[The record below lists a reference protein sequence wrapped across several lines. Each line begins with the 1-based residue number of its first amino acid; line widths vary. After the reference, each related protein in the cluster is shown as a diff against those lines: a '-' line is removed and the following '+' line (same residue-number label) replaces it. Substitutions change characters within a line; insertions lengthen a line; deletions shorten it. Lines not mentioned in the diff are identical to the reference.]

1 MNYQPSLPE
10 HNDNVTHQHPVREFF
25 ILMAGVLGFVLI
37 GYWALGLF
45 VDVAVDYL
53 SPEQEARLFSKI
65 DVNWDF
71 GEEAMPEEQAKLQS
85 LVDSLAP
92 CLALPYPI
100 TVSLVKSDAV
110 NAMAVPDGKMVVFSG
125 LLDAVSSTNGLMFV
139 LAHELGH
146 FKNRDHL
153 RLMGR
158 GIVLSVLAL
167 LTFGGDSGFSDILAS
182 TINLRTA
189 KYSQTRESQA
199 DHTALHAL
207 QCHFGHVG
215 GATELFESLQSQ
227 EEGHAIGFAHYF
239 SSHPELQQRIDDLH
253 KFAKES
259 DYAVK
264 DTQELIQKQE
274 EGSVSPL

>member
-1 MNYQPSLPE
+1 M
-10 HNDNVTHQHPVREFF
+10 
-25 ILMAGVLGFVLI
+25 LMAGVMAFVLI
-37 GYWALGLF
+37 GYWALGLV

-53 SPEQEARLFSKI
+53 SSEQEAQLHNTI
-65 DVNWDF
+65 DINWDL
-71 GEEAMPEEQAKLQS
+71 GEESIPKEQVKLQS

-100 TVSLVKSDAV
+100 TVSLVKSDVV
-110 NAMAVPDGKMVVFSG
+110 NAMAVPGGKMVVFSG
-125 LLDAVSSTNGLMFV
+125 LLDSLSSTNGLMFI

-158 GIVLSVLAL
+158 GIVLSILAML
-167 LTFGGDSGFSDILAS
+167 AFGGDSGISDILAS

-199 DHTALHAL
+199 DQTALQAL

-215 GATELFESLQSQ
+215 GATELFETLQSQ
-227 EEGHAIGFAHYF
+227 DEESDFGFTHYF
-239 SSHPELQQRIDDLH
+239 STHPELQQRIDDLNQLAQ
-253 KFAKES
+253 KLG
-259 DYAVK
+259 YAVK
-264 DTQELIQKQE
+264 GTQEL
-274 EGSVSPL
+274 L

>member
-1 MNYQPSLPE
+1 VNYQPSLPT
-10 HNDNVTHQHPVREFF
+10 HNDNVSHQQPLREFF
-25 ILMAGVLGFVLI
+25 MLMAGVVIFVLI
-37 GYWALGLF
+37 GYWALGLV

-53 SPEQEARLFSKI
+53 SSEQETKLFSTV
-65 DVNWDF
+65 DFNWDF
-71 GEEAMPEEQAKLQS
+71 GEESIPEEQAKLQR

-100 TVSLVKSDAV
+100 TVSLVKSEVV
-110 NAMAVPDGKMVVFSG
+110 NAMAIPGGKMVVFSG
-125 LLDAVSSTNGLMFV
+125 LVDSLSSTNGLMFI

-158 GIVLSVLAL
+158 GIVLSILAML
-167 LTFGGDSGFSDILAS
+167 AFGGDSGISDILAS

-199 DHTALHAL
+199 DHTALEAL

-215 GATELFESLQSQ
+215 GATELFETLQAQ
-227 EEGHAIGFAHYF
+227 DAEADFGFTHYF
-239 SSHPELQQRIDDLH
+239 STHPELQQRIDDLH
-253 KFAKES
+253 RL
-259 DYAVK
+259 
-264 DTQELIQKQE
+264 TQALGFPVQE
-274 EGSVSPL
+274 TKGLAL

>member
-10 HNDNVTHQHPVREFF
+10 HNDNVSHQHPVREFF
-25 ILMAGVLGFVLI
+25 VLITGVLVFVLI

-53 SPEQEARLFSKI
+53 SSEQEATFFSKVDI
-65 DVNWDF
+65 NWDF
-71 GEEAMPEEQAKLQS
+71 GEESMPEKQAKLQS
-85 LVDSLAP
+85 LVDAFRP
-92 CLALPYPI
+92 CLSLPYPI
-100 TVSLVKSDAV
+100 TVSLVNSEVV
-110 NAMAVPDGKMVVFSG
+110 NAMAIPGGKMVVFSG
-125 LLDAVSSTNGLMFV
+125 LLDSLSSKNGLMFI

-158 GIVLSVLAL
+158 GIVLSILAML
-167 LTFGGDSGFSDILAS
+167 AFGGDSGFSDVFAS

-199 DHTALHAL
+199 DHTALQAL

-215 GATELFESLQSQ
+215 GATELFETLQSQ
-227 EEGHAIGFAHYF
+227 DEESDFEMLHYF
-239 SSHPELQQRIDDLH
+239 STHPELQQRIEDLNQL
-253 KFAKES
+253 A
-259 DYAVK
+259 
-264 DTQELIQKQE
+264 QELGFPLQE
-274 EGSVSPL
+274 TTDLVL

>member
-10 HNDNVTHQHPVREFF
+10 HNDNVSHQHPVREFF
-25 ILMAGVLGFVLI
+25 VLITGVLVFVLI

-53 SPEQEARLFSKI
+53 SSEQEATFFSKVDI
-65 DVNWDF
+65 NWDF
-71 GEEAMPEEQAKLQS
+71 GEESMPEKQAKLQS
-85 LVDSLAP
+85 LVDAFRP
-92 CLALPYPI
+92 CLSLPYPI
-100 TVSLVKSDAV
+100 TVSLVKSEV
-110 NAMAVPDGKMVVFSG
+110 INAMAIPGGKMVVFSG
-125 LLDAVSSTNGLMFV
+125 LLDSLSSKNGLMFI

-158 GIVLSVLAL
+158 GIVLSILAML
-167 LTFGGDSGFSDILAS
+167 AFGGDSGFSDVFAS

-199 DHTALHAL
+199 DHTALQAL

-215 GATELFESLQSQ
+215 GATELFETLQSQ
-227 EEGHAIGFAHYF
+227 DEESDFEMLHYF
-239 SSHPELQQRIDDLH
+239 STHPELQQRIEDLNQL
-253 KFAKES
+253 A
-259 DYAVK
+259 
-264 DTQELIQKQE
+264 QELGFPLQE
-274 EGSVSPL
+274 TTDLVL

>member
-10 HNDNVTHQHPVREFF
+10 HNDNVSHQHPAREFL
-25 ILMAGVLGFVLI
+25 ILVSGVLVCVLI
-37 GYWALGLF
+37 GYWVLGLF

-53 SPEQEARLFSKI
+53 SSEQEAKLFSAVDI
-65 DVNWDF
+65 NWDF
-71 GEEAMPEEQAKLQS
+71 GEASMPEQEATLQG

-92 CLALPYPI
+92 CISLPYPI
-100 TVSLVKSDAV
+100 TVSLVKSEV
-110 NAMAVPDGKMVVFSG
+110 INAMAVPGGNMVVFSG
-125 LLDAVSSTNGLMFV
+125 LVDSLSSTNGLLFI

-158 GIVLSVLAL
+158 GIILSIMAMLA
-167 LTFGGDSGFSDILAS
+167 FGGDTGISDILAS

-199 DHTALHAL
+199 DRTALQTL

-215 GATELFESLQSQ
+215 GATELFEILQSQ
-227 EEGHAIGFAHYF
+227 EKESDFAFTHYF
-239 SSHPELQQRIDDLH
+239 DTHPELQQRIDDLH
-253 KFAKES
+253 RLS
-259 DYAVK
+259 
-264 DTQELIQKQE
+264 QELGFPQGKTHA
-274 EGSVSPL
+274 LRK